1 METYEFDKS
10 PDEMDADEARATLNE
25 FMAEHESNVA
35 DYNQL
40 EDERDDLDGEV
51 DELES
56 EVSEFSE
63 TEDKLAGSFAEVVA
77 EEWDGLE
84 ADEVADRFSLG
95 ELISKA
101 EALGAFSLG
110 IQAADDGSDDDVDG
124 DEGNTFDE
132 KPDTAPTGTG
142 GSGGGSQFTDQA
154 KGDLESL
161 LGTDLD

>member
-40 EDERDDLDGEV
+40 EDERDDLDSEV

-56 EVSEFSE
+56 EVAEFSE
-63 TEDKLAGSFAEVVA
+63 TESTLVDNFAEVVA
-77 EEWDGLE
+77 SESELFE

-101 EALGAFSLG
+101 DGLGAFSLDTEP
-110 IQAADDGSDDDVDG
+110 ADDDVDG